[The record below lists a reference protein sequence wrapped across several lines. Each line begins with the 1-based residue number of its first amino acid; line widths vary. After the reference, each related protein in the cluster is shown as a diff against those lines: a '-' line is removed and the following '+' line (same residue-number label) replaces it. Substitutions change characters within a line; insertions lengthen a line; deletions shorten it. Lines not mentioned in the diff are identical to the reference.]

1 MMKPLALTL
10 GALLLM
16 AQTAAGFTIGGQ
28 PFAQAEILDA
38 RAMPELDGT
47 ASIMLTLDP
56 KAAARLGTLTQKNVG
71 QTLPVA
77 LDGKQIA
84 APKLVEP
91 ITAGVLTIAGH
102 YTLAE
107 AETLAKR
114 ISGKDPVREEFEE

>member
-1 MMKPLALTL
+1 MKALPLAF

-16 AQTAAGFTIGGQ
+16 AQAAAGFTIGDQ
-28 PFAQAEILDA
+28 PFAQSEILDA

-71 QTLPVA
+71 KTLSVT

-84 APKLVEP
+84 APKLLEP
-91 ITAGVLTIAGH
+91 ITAGVLTITGR

-114 ISGKDPVREEFEE
+114 ISGKDPVPEEFED